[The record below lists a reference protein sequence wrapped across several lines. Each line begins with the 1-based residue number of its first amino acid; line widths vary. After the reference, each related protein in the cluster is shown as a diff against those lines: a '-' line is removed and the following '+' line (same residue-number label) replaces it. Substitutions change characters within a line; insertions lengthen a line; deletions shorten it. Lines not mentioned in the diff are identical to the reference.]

1 MRRVA
6 AVVALVG
13 GLGLVACGGGSSAP
27 KAGSYVGKVAGTD
40 AYIALVTKGGK
51 VAGYVCD
58 GAKVSVWLPA
68 ASVSGHAATL
78 ANRRGARAGTARWSG
93 SAASGTVSIDGV
105 AHAFSATLAT
115 GDAGLYRA
123 VHGTPGQAGAVE
135 VGWVVLADGTQR
147 GMITSFITPI
157 TQLAAPK
164 LNTSSSSVNIT
175 AGSFSS
181 LMVVNKF
188 ITPITNL

>member
-40 AYIALVTKGGK
+40 AYIALVTKGDK

-78 ANRRGARAGTARWSG
+78 ANRRGARVGTARWSG
-93 SAASGTVSIDGV
+93 SAASGMVSIDGV
-105 AHAFSATLAT
+105 THAFSAALAT

-135 VGWVVLADGTQR
+135 VGR
-147 GMITSFITPI
+147 SSTSPR
-157 TQLAAPK
+157 P
-164 LNTSSSSVNIT
+164 SST
-175 AGSFSS
+175 RR
-181 LMVVNKF
+181 
-188 ITPITNL
+188 